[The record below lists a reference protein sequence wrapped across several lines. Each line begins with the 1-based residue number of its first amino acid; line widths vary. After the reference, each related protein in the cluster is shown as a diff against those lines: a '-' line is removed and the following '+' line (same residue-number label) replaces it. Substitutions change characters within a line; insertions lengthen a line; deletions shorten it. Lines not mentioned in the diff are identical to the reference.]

1 MTLQKKGSRIALAGL
16 LAFGL
21 AACTA
26 DPDREADMG
35 LDVNES
41 DPAITASIQSKYFMD
56 DTVKGIAIDV
66 DTDNG
71 VVTLAGT
78 VASEAAK
85 QRAVT
90 LAESTEGVQSVTD
103 RLVVRAED
111 MPTAEQTGID
121 TPEAVN
127 PGWITTKV
135 ESQYFLDP
143 DVKGRDIDVITAT
156 DGTVTLRGAVD
167 SAEAKRQAVM
177 LARNTEGVTDVVDEL
192 TVATD
197 MAPADDPATDD
208 DIIDDD
214 MSADIRDAWITTK
227 VQARFFVDTDVKG
240 RDIDVETQD
249 GVVTLNGEVET
260 AAQRREA
267 VMLARD
273 INGVNDVVDN
283 LRIVPATRDDDPD
296 VDVDVDEPNPEDS
309 ALRDAWLTTK
319 IQSQYFVDPD
329 VSSLAID
336 VTTENRIVTLTGEVD
351 SQSEKMLAETIA
363 RETEGVLRVV
373 NQLAVGEARE
383 GGGR

>member
-1 MTLQKKGSRIALAGL
+1 
-16 LAFGL
+16 
-21 AACTA
+21 
-26 DPDREADMG
+26 
-35 LDVNES
+35 
-41 DPAITASIQSKYFMD
+41 
-56 DTVKGIAIDV
+56 
-66 DTDNG
+66 
-71 VVTLAGT
+71 
-78 VASEAAK
+78 
-85 QRAVT
+85 
-90 LAESTEGVQSVTD
+90 
-103 RLVVRAED
+103 
-111 MPTAEQTGID
+111 
-121 TPEAVN
+121 
-127 PGWITTKV
+127 
-135 ESQYFLDP
+135 
-143 DVKGRDIDVITAT
+143 
-156 DGTVTLRGAVD
+156 
-167 SAEAKRQAVM
+167 
-177 LARNTEGVTDVVDEL
+177 
-192 TVATD
+192 
-197 MAPADDPATDD
+197 
-208 DIIDDD
+208 
-214 MSADIRDAWITTK
+214 
-227 VQARFFVDTDVKG
+227 
-240 RDIDVETQD
+240 
-249 GVVTLNGEVET
+249 VTLNGEVET